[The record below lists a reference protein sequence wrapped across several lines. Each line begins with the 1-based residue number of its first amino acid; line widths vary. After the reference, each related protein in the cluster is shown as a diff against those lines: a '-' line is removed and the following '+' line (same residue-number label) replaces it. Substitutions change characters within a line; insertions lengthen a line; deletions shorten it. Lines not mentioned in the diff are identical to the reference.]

1 MTYLIKDVYIDIEKL
16 PEEMEEINVDKG
28 EVLKLKFGKFYPNS
42 KDNRKLQINVGNS
55 GWVDLKLN
63 AGKQITSEG
72 EIEITFDEI
81 VKSVCGNGDSF
92 DEKYVKC
99 TAKTI
104 DIRAV
109 KKLLDGVQTHG
120 QIVSCQF
127 YQKGPEF
134 EILKV
139 RSPSCGGVSIKVK
152 MKKEDFDNYSK
163 NGFEWRIKRIDPK
176 PNNFSAEFILNSG
189 SAQYDENNGVID
201 LSDIKSKK
209 KDGELQ
215 KTLMEFLESDNSNY
229 PSTWEMQLA
238 IINDGGE
245 EASTEGRSFHVE
257 KFTIPERL
265 NPIKIDADPVI
276 NNNEKNDADNPYLL
290 LEKGKL
296 IDDDDSQPKKRLEY
310 NVECGDANNNFTNVY
325 TIHSL
330 HEDNLSVEEELKP
343 IFNSENK
350 EYSYDIE
357 EDEFKKLKFDEWY
370 DKQSV
375 EIRSTIKI
383 DKSEYDATAYINAWE
398 PNPFIGYF
406 LFLGKECEV
415 DGDTYTYLYRID
427 HRDDNNPVVLIVFKG
442 SIGIDIV
449 DSYEISYTKVINR
462 ENYEY
467 VKKYSIKENGNFYIY
482 GNYVN
487 GQYSPDI
494 VETTPTQLEYTFEY
508 LGKGCGYFFVK
519 YLDEYGRT
527 NTGVVQLDGDQILR
541 RSFGTVYNS
550 QLNLDRYTTFVANYD
565 LIVIQ
570 NGYNGSKKVLHD
582 MYGNGG
588 VYGTYHDYTPYL
600 YSYRSYDNGNGFTYI
615 VYNEKYYRRYNPFS
629 KDELYEYFKTG
640 QVINCPSDKFDGDW
654 DKFCDDRDSEWS
666 KFLKFNNSIKI
677 SNIPKNNYLSEYSGK
692 TAYSGYLRI
701 KDADECYSNTIKYV
715 YYYTDDLSYEVIVEK
730 TPTLKVGNGGI
741 VESNDDGEVKLVYKG
756 GSYGPYKYNDGN
768 TDKDFNSSN
777 SITIENL
784 PIEFQK

>member
-1 MTYLIKDVYIDIEKL
+1 MKKVLFALYLFICYNSMADDNVEVKRQCIAISQTFIGQGECKPSFGSSDIYYFNKKNEEKLLLTTDCIVKDYPIAKCDQDDSFKMINNEMFSKIIVKSHINGIANDKNASFTYDLSEIKTGVNLKTESASDPCHNMFNDFFGGNRNSYTLMTYLIKDVYIDIEKL

-81 VKSVCGNGDSF
+81 VISVCGNGDSF

-276 NNNEKNDADNPYLL
+276 NNNE
-290 LEKGKL
+290 
-296 IDDDDSQPKKRLEY
+296 
-310 NVECGDANNNFTNVY
+310 
-325 TIHSL
+325 
-330 HEDNLSVEEELKP
+330 
-343 IFNSENK
+343 
-350 EYSYDIE
+350 
-357 EDEFKKLKFDEWY
+357 
-370 DKQSV
+370 
-375 EIRSTIKI
+375 
-383 DKSEYDATAYINAWE
+383 
-398 PNPFIGYF
+398 
-406 LFLGKECEV
+406 
-415 DGDTYTYLYRID
+415 
-427 HRDDNNPVVLIVFKG
+427 
-442 SIGIDIV
+442 
-449 DSYEISYTKVINR
+449 
-462 ENYEY
+462 
-467 VKKYSIKENGNFYIY
+467 
-482 GNYVN
+482 
-487 GQYSPDI
+487 
-494 VETTPTQLEYTFEY
+494 
-508 LGKGCGYFFVK
+508 
-519 YLDEYGRT
+519 
-527 NTGVVQLDGDQILR
+527 
-541 RSFGTVYNS
+541 
-550 QLNLDRYTTFVANYD
+550 
-565 LIVIQ
+565 
-570 NGYNGSKKVLHD
+570 
-582 MYGNGG
+582 
-588 VYGTYHDYTPYL
+588 
-600 YSYRSYDNGNGFTYI
+600 
-615 VYNEKYYRRYNPFS
+615 
-629 KDELYEYFKTG
+629 
-640 QVINCPSDKFDGDW
+640 
-654 DKFCDDRDSEWS
+654 
-666 KFLKFNNSIKI
+666 
-677 SNIPKNNYLSEYSGK
+677 
-692 TAYSGYLRI
+692 
-701 KDADECYSNTIKYV
+701 
-715 YYYTDDLSYEVIVEK
+715 
-730 TPTLKVGNGGI
+730 
-741 VESNDDGEVKLVYKG
+741 
-756 GSYGPYKYNDGN
+756 
-768 TDKDFNSSN
+768 
-777 SITIENL
+777 
-784 PIEFQK
+784 